1 VQSFI
6 QGDSVTI
13 YEARRDPF
21 LISTDK
27 TLIDH
32 DTVVGFLAD
41 AYWAKGRPRD
51 VILRSIEHSLCFG
64 VYQDS
69 RQVGFARVISDQATF
84 AYLAD
89 VYIDA
94 AYRGQSLG
102 KWLVA
107 TILAHPDLQGLR
119 RWMLA
124 TQDAHALYRQFGWAE
139 LKSPERWME
148 IFNSPAEIKST

>member
-1 VQSFI
+1 M
-6 QGDSVTI
+6 GDSVSN
-13 YEARRDPF
+13 YEAQRDNF

-32 DTVVGFLAD
+32 DAVVRFLAN
-41 AYWAKGRPRD
+41 AYWAQGRPRE
-51 VILRSIEHSLCFG
+51 VILRSIEHSICFG
-64 VYQDS
+64 VYDGR
-69 RQVGFARVISDQATF
+69 RQVGFARVITDQATF

-107 TILAHPDLQGLR
+107 TIMAHPSLQRLR

-124 TQDAHALYRQFGWAE
+124 TQDAHALYRQFGWTE

-148 IFNSPAEIKST
+148 IFNPPA